1 MGKIVVETNYKRFAP
16 VGQGDLCENC
26 PSGCKTSCVRVLAA
40 EHNIETKKNKLLN
53 DGRKN
58 DGS

>member
-16 VGQGDLCENC
+16 VGQGNACENC
-26 PSGCKTSCVRVLAA
+26 PSGCKTSCVRLLAV
-40 EHNIETKKNKLLN
+40 EHNTEKDKSNER
-53 DGRKN
+53 RKN